1 MERPSD
7 GNAALPAA
15 SGEAV
20 PRWKALLAT
29 GIRRLAVWGT
39 GLPAALVALLA
50 LAQMP
55 GPVSAGSGAPGPVF
69 PDGFLSRGRPPVL
82 AHAAGDARGGT
93 RQRFL
98 NLGGGRC
105 GLGGRPLRRGKE
117 PAGGCGQKKTPRRRV
132 VFFRIR
138 ERGRAYSLGWSSS
151 GRLAVS
157 CWPCSRLR

>member
-15 SGEAV
+15 SGAAV

-39 GLPAALVALLA
+39 GLLAALVALLA
-50 LAQMP
+50 LAQI
-55 GPVSAGSGAPGPVF
+55 VCLALCLLALVVLA
-69 PDGFLSRGRPPVL
+69 PDGFLSRGMPPVL

-105 GLGGRPLRRGKE
+105 GLGGRPLRKGKE
-117 PAGGCGQKKTPRRRV
+117 PAGGCGQKKTTRRRV